1 MEFVCRQCEGN
12 AFLLLPEEAGTVTAE
27 CLGCGTSTLIEIPAT
42 PRSSGHSRYRRALRL
57 SFSAS
62 P

>member
-27 CLGCGTSTLIEIPAT
+27 CLGCGTSTLIET
-42 PRSSGHSRYRRALRL
+42 RRRL
-57 SFSAS
+57 DRAAIAGIDAR
-62 P
+62 